1 MWIAAIILIGVGGL
15 LLYFRK
21 RTQDRLLDIRF
32 VKTSSIAETLD
43 EQRAIAA
50 ELGPGG
56 YAQQKEF
63 KGTVRCDAPL
73 TGELSG
79 QPCVYYTMSVEERYE
94 ETYTERDSQ
103 GNTQTRTRT
112 GSAVVASNT
121 QHTRFLLDDGSGSI
135 AVDFDGASV
144 DACKVVERYEPYAGG
159 GGSLRVGSFTLSLGM
174 SGGPRRVL
182 GYQYRESIVPLGQ
195 ALYALGEVNDSGGE
209 PVLRRPSDKKAPFIL
224 SIKSEEELTRDSER
238 SITFLLW
245 GAVGCF
251 VIGAVLLA
259 LSF

>member
-144 DACKVVERYEPYAGG
+144 DARKVVTSPMRAAVVRCAWGVSPCRWACLVGRGVYSAISIA
-159 GGSLRVGSFTLSLGM
+159 SLSS
-174 SGGPRRVL
+174 
-182 GYQYRESIVPLGQ
+182 
-195 ALYALGEVNDSGGE
+195 
-209 PVLRRPSDKKAPFIL
+209 
-224 SIKSEEELTRDSER
+224 R
-238 SITFLLW
+238 SVRHYT
-245 GAVGCF
+245 
-251 VIGAVLLA
+251 LLA
-259 LSF
+259 K